1 MESNQE
7 DDSNCLSEA
16 HRDFIIRCLEFEL
29 RRQAQV
35 SERFL
40 RDKRAA
46 AVD

>member
-1 MESNQE
+1 MKNNDQES
-7 DDSNCLSEA
+7 DLCEA
-16 HRDFIIRCLEFEL
+16 HQAFLIRYMEVEL

-46 AVD
+46 AVE